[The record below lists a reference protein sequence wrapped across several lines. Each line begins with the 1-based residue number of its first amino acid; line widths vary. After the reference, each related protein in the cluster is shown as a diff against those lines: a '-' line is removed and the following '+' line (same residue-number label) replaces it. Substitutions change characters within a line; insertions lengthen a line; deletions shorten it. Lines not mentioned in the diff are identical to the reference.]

1 MTDVLVRDRRGEN
14 TDTEEKAGEGT
25 GREYSDTAKSRRAS
39 GASGSRR
46 TQGKTLPRA
55 GTN

>member
-39 GASGSRR
+39 GASRSR
-46 TQGKTLPRA
+46 G
-55 GTN
+55 G

>member
-39 GASGSRR
+39 GASRSRR